1 MTTASEKM
9 IQAIEYVVKP
19 ISIGTNVALLHL
31 LWAMVSGAFLSSRG
45 AVHTALKLSGRS
57 DAETRRGGNALRKGQ
72 WQISELI
79 SRWREW
85 VMKEGGWEVKEYEG
99 WRAVSCDA
107 VVFPR
112 LKLKGW
118 KAKLYRGTFGR
129 AIKAVGL
136 GVIVDVGHY
145 GMERVPLLRKIIR
158 CQNTEEGENELKKE
172 LLKEGAR
179 TLKENEVLVHDA
191 GTSVKDVQE
200 AGVPRYV
207 IRLAKN
213 CVARW
218 NYLPEDAHGNRQYGE
233 RIRPL
238 ARSRKGKKIESTSNP
253 TIQTSFEYQGRTI
266 KAWCWQN
273 VVGQKDKVSD
283 KAQTYHLWVF
293 LTRCIQIRLSWLPIS
308 MPKPKRYSVCT
319 VTAGLWNKFLWPPNR
334 WLDCIAN
341 LSSTQYAVG
350 DCLSWRYWLATS

>member
-19 ISIGTNVALLHL
+19 ISIGTNAALLHL

-57 DAETRRGGNALRKGQ
+57 DAETRRGGNALRAGQ

-85 VMKEGGWEVKEYEG
+85 VMKEDEWEVREYEG
-99 WRAVSCDA
+99 WRPVSCDV

-118 KAKLYRGTFGR
+118 KAKLYRGTFGK

-136 GVIVDVGHY
+136 GVIVDVGQY
-145 GMERVPLLRKIIR
+145 GMERIALLRTIVR
-158 CQNTEEGENELKKE
+158 CKNAEDGEDELKKA
-172 LLKEGAR
+172 LLREGAR
-179 TLKENEVLVHDA
+179 TLKENEVLIHDA
-191 GTSVKDVQE
+191 GASVKDVQE
-200 AGVPRYV
+200 AGVPHYV
-207 IRLAKN
+207 IRAAKN

-218 NYLPEDAHGNRQYGE
+218 NYLPKNAHGNRQYGE

-238 ARSRKGKKIESTSNP
+238 ARSRKGKKIESTNDP

-273 VVGQKDKVSD
+273 VVGQMDKVSD

-293 LTRCIQIRLSWLPIS
+293 LTHYIQIHLSWLLIL
-308 MPKPKRYSVCT
+308 MPKPKQYSVYI
-319 VTAGLWNKFLWPPNR
+319 VTAGLWNNFL
-334 WLDCIAN
+334 
-341 LSSTQYAVG
+341 
-350 DCLSWRYWLATS
+350 

>member
-19 ISIGTNVALLHL
+19 ISIGTNIALLHL

-57 DAETRRGGNALRKGQ
+57 DAETRRGGNALRTGQ

-85 VMKEGGWEVKEYEG
+85 VMKEGGWEAREYEG

-136 GVIVDVGHY
+136 GVIVDIGHY
-145 GMERVPLLRKIIR
+145 GTERVPLLRKIIR
-158 CQNTEEGENELKKE
+158 CQNTEDGGNELKKE
-172 LLKEGAR
+172 LLREGASA
-179 TLKENEVLVHDA
+179 LEENEVLVHDA
-191 GTSVKDVQE
+191 GASVKDVQE

-207 IRLAKN
+207 IRVAKN

-218 NYLPEDAHGNRQYGE
+218 NYLSEDAHGNRQYGA

-238 ARSRKGKKIESTSNP
+238 ARSRKGKKIESTNDP
-253 TIQTSFEYQGRTI
+253 TIETSFEYQGRTI

-273 VVGQKDKVSD
+273 VVGQEDKVSD
-283 KAQTYHLWVF
+283 KAETYHLWVF
-293 LTRCIQIRLSWLPIS
+293 LTRYIEIRLFWLPML
-308 MPKPKRYSVCT
+308 MPKPKRYSVYT
-319 VTAGLWNKFLWPPNR
+319 VTVGLWNKLLWPPNR
-334 WLDCIAN
+334 WWDCIAN

-350 DCLSWRYWLATS
+350 DCLS

>member
-9 IQAIEYVVKP
+9 IQAIEYVVKS
-19 ISIGTNVALLHL
+19 ISIGTNAALLHL

-85 VMKEGGWEVKEYEG
+85 VMKEGGWEVREYEG
-99 WRAVSCDA
+99 WQAVSCDV

-145 GMERVPLLRKIIR
+145 GTERVPLLRKIIR
-158 CQNTEEGENELKKE
+158 CQNTEDGENELKKE
-172 LLKEGAR
+172 LLREGAR
-179 TLKENEVLVHDA
+179 ALKENEVFVHDA
-191 GTSVKDVQE
+191 GASVKDAQE
-200 AGVPRYV
+200 ANVARYV
-207 IRLAKN
+207 IRAAKN

-218 NYLPEDAHGNRQYGE
+218 NYLPKDAHGNRQYGE

-238 ARSRKGKKIESTSNP
+238 ARSRKGKKIESTNDP
-253 TIQTSFEYQGRTI
+253 TIQTSFKYQGRTI

-273 VVGQKDKVSD
+273 VVGQEDKVSD

-293 LTRCIQIRLSWLPIS
+293 LTRCIQPRLSWLP
-308 MPKPKRYSVCT
+308 MLVPKPKRYSVCT
-319 VTAGLWNKFLWPPNR
+319 ATAGLWNKFLWPPNR
-334 WLDCIAN
+334 
-341 LSSTQYAVG
+341 
-350 DCLSWRYWLATS
+350 

>member
-1 MTTASEKM
+1 
-9 IQAIEYVVKP
+9 
-19 ISIGTNVALLHL
+19 
-31 LWAMVSGAFLSSRG
+31 
-45 AVHTALKLSGRS
+45 
-57 DAETRRGGNALRKGQ
+57 
-72 WQISELI
+72 
-79 SRWREW
+79 
-85 VMKEGGWEVKEYEG
+85 MKEGGWEVKEYEG

-213 CVARW
+213 
-218 NYLPEDAHGNRQYGE
+218 G
-233 RIRPL
+233 
-238 ARSRKGKKIESTSNP
+238 
-253 TIQTSFEYQGRTI
+253 
-266 KAWCWQN
+266 
-273 VVGQKDKVSD
+273 
-283 KAQTYHLWVF
+283 
-293 LTRCIQIRLSWLPIS
+293 CIPI
-308 MPKPKRYSVCT
+308 V
-319 VTAGLWNKFLWPPNR
+319 
-334 WLDCIAN
+334 
-341 LSSTQYAVG
+341 
-350 DCLSWRYWLATS
+350 